1 MIQALLFRSIRQHA
15 VLLAVLCFFL
25 FLLEF
30 FLIWVAAQMDLG
42 PEFRQLLETILP
54 SEIAEMAF
62 GQFGFSSFEGA
73 VAFGYQHPLSLVAC
87 IAMIVVAVTLPTS
100 EREKGLLDLFLA
112 RPVPRTRYLLATLH
126 FFLLSAL
133 LLPMALLAG
142 TTVGLWVVETPSEV
156 GWLEYIPSALALA
169 VLLLSLG
176 SLTLLLATNARRR
189 GVAVAQGVG
198 LTLLFYWLD
207 FMGEYWEVLKTARKA
222 SPFFYFDPGRAA
234 MGSGFPSTDLLI
246 LGAITVLA
254 SSMAFL
260 NFQRQD
266 L

>member
-1 MIQALLFRSIRQHA
+1 MIRALFFRSIRQHA
-15 VLLAVLCFFL
+15 VLLAMLCLSL

-30 FLIWVAAQMDLG
+30 FLVWVAAQMDLG

-54 SEIAEMAF
+54 PEITEMIF
-62 GQFGFSSFEGA
+62 GQFSFSSFEGA
-73 VAFGYQHPLSLVAC
+73 VAFGYQHPFSLVAC
-87 IAMIVVAVTLPTS
+87 IAMIVVAVTIPAA

-112 RPVPRTRYLLATLH
+112 RPVPRTRYLLATLS
-126 FFLLSAL
+126 FFLFSAL
-133 LLPMALLAG
+133 LLPMALLGG
-142 TTVGLWVVETPSEV
+142 TAVGLRVVDTPSEV
-156 GWLEYIPSALALA
+156 GWLEYLPSALVLAL
-169 VLLLSLG
+169 LLLSLG
-176 SLTLLLATNARRR
+176 SLTLLLATGARRR

-207 FMGEYWEVLKTARKA
+207 FMGEYWEVLETARKG
-222 SPFFYFDPGRAA
+222 SPFFYFDPGMAA
-234 MGSGFPSTDLLI
+234 MGSEFPATDFLV
-246 LGAITVLA
+246 LGAITALA